1 MRQPS
6 KPNSSISTQKLVG
19 REISTQDAPIS
30 QLGSSSKFRSSP
42 LPIFDTGCIRKCKL
56 KSWLQKLDHRLSLL
70 SKIDF
75 SLNFLLFF
83 VLLSA
88 TEGAYTRGYIYIYM
102 NDRASVS
109 WCILNSHVGRRR
121 GKIRQVPCAASV
133 MGFSPLPHRLWWYR
147 ERESLWLLPRSIA
160 EWRRW
165 RWALT
170 CTILSA
176 GYSRSIDENLETS
189 FPVWWMTTDVAGYCL
204 AFSAL
209 SSFLQSYTFFSYFL
223 REPLSNDDV
232 CPLRRGH
239 CPAVHHPVFVC
250 VGRFTILPIQST
262 MEKKLLYSWYRG
274 LAATKLTSYSGC
286 WRTGLQSHELFSLNC
301 NAFEIPFRDATRC
314 KIWLPFLKNGISRF
328 KWFKSQSSF
337 VN

>member
-232 CPLRRGH
+232 CPLRRDH

-250 VGRFTILPIQST
+250 VWAGLLFCQSNQLWKKNCCILDI
-262 MEKKLLYSWYRG
+262 EDWL
-274 LAATKLTSYSGC
+274 
-286 WRTGLQSHELFSLNC
+286 LQSWLHTLVAEEPACNPMNCLVWTVMPSKSLLEMQHDVKYDYH
-301 NAFEIPFRDATRC
+301 F
-314 KIWLPFLKNGISRF
+314 
-328 KWFKSQSSF
+328 
-337 VN
+337 

>member
-1 MRQPS
+1 
-6 KPNSSISTQKLVG
+6 
-19 REISTQDAPIS
+19 
-30 QLGSSSKFRSSP
+30 
-42 LPIFDTGCIRKCKL
+42 
-56 KSWLQKLDHRLSLL
+56 
-70 SKIDF
+70 
-75 SLNFLLFF
+75 
-83 VLLSA
+83 
-88 TEGAYTRGYIYIYM
+88 M

-239 CPAVHHPVFVC
+239 CPAVHHQFSCVCGPVYYFANPINYGKKTVVFLISRIGC
-250 VGRFTILPIQST
+250 YKVDFIL
-262 MEKKLLYSWYRG
+262 
-274 LAATKLTSYSGC
+274 
-286 WRTGLQSHELFSLNC
+286 
-301 NAFEIPFRDATRC
+301 
-314 KIWLPFLKNGISRF
+314 WLLKNRLAIP
-328 KWFKSQSSF
+328 WI
-337 VN
+337 V